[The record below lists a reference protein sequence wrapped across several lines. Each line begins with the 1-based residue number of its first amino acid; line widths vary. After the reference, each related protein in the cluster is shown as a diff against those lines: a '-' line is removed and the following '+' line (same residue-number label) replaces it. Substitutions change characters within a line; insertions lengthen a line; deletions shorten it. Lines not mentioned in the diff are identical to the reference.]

1 MYVDIFHD
9 RKTDKL
15 KVAERVNGKRVEKE
29 LNPIYELY
37 KQDNN
42 GRYIALTGERCSKV
56 TCKNSREFNLN
67 KKLLKTRKIQTF
79 ESDVNIIFKSIAH
92 YYHDLRFPELHKFF
106 FDIETDFDEVNGYA
120 SSQDPWLP
128 ITMISYYC
136 GWNGDH
142 GAYVVKPNETPTYP
156 EMSDEE
162 ADEIIEKFDNVV
174 RCQTEV
180 ELLEKFVDK
189 LFDADVLSGWNSE
202 AFDIPFIINRVK
214 RVAPHLFNKFCLW
227 DLYPKEKE
235 IEVFEKKVQTYD
247 LIGRIHL
254 DYQQL
259 FKKHNG
265 QELPSYKLD
274 YVGELVCNENKVPY
288 EGTLHQLYHEDFELF
303 IEYGLQDSLL
313 LKKIDDVK
321 DYINLANIIAHQ
333 NTVLI
338 PTTMGS
344 VALIDTAIINE
355 THNMGKIV
363 FDKKYHES
371 PDRKAAGAWV
381 ADPHVGLQEFIGL
394 IDLNSLY
401 PSTIRSLNLST
412 ETIVGQ
418 VRLDYTNEQLDDRIK
433 EQRIKSRSKKFKPDW
448 TEAWHGFFGTVEF
461 NLIKNSD
468 DEKILT
474 VDFEDGT
481 QTTCTGKEF
490 KERIL
495 NPNNP
500 YVISANG
507 TIFRR
512 DVKGVIPQILE
523 RWYFERQLWQR
534 ARDHFIALV
543 ETGISPE
550 EFSEVLHGISGY
562 DWIMEHD
569 PIEMEIIDGLYWA
582 KDKTLSLSRS
592 SYWGVQEYVKK
603 ILLNSTY
610 GSLLNEGSRFYD
622 PRLGQSVTLTGRCI
636 TQHMACKIN
645 ELLVGKYTHIDGSA
659 VYGDSVTGDT
669 MIDLMDE
676 DGNKFQ
682 KSIQSLFEESTSTF
696 KGSEKQYATTKNKV
710 LTYDQESNKAVYD
723 DVQLVMKHKNE
734 GARYQL
740 SVDGKSVTTTSDHGI
755 MIEVNGVMQCATPSE
770 IENMINEGHEVFL
783 LTRSTN
789 EE

>member
-9 RKTDKL
+9 RKADKL

-42 GRYIALTGERCSKV
+42 GRYVSLTGERCSKV

-67 KKLLKTRKIQTF
+67 KKLLKTRKIKTF
-79 ESDVNIIFKSIAH
+79 ESDVNIVFKSIAH
-92 YYHDLRFPELHKFF
+92 YYNDLRFPELHKFF

-120 SSQDPWLP
+120 SAQDPWLP

-156 EMSDEE
+156 EMSDQE
-162 ADEIIEKFDNVV
+162 ADEIIEKFDNVI
-174 RCQTEV
+174 RCETEV

-214 RVAPHLFNKFCLW
+214 RVAPHLFSKFCLW
-227 DLYPKEKE
+227 NLYPKEKE

-274 YVGELVCNENKVPY
+274 YVGELVCNENKVSY
-288 EGTLHQLYHEDFELF
+288 QGTLHQLYHEDFELF
-303 IEYGLQDSLL
+303 IEYGLKDSLL

-363 FDKKYHES
+363 FDKAHHES

-401 PSTIRSLNLST
+401 PSAIRSLNLST

-418 VRLDYTNEQLDDRIK
+418 VRLDYTNKLLDERVE
-433 EQRIKSRSKKFKPDW
+433 EQRRKSRSRNFKPDW
-448 TEAWHGFFGTVEF
+448 TEAWHGFFGTTEF
-461 NLIKNSD
+461 NYIKNSD
-468 DEKILT
+468 DEHKLT

-481 QTTCTGKEF
+481 TTVCTGKEF
-490 KERIL
+490 KEKIL
-495 NPNNP
+495 NPANP

-512 DVKGVIPQILE
+512 DIKGVIPQILE

-534 ARDHFIALV
+534 AKDHFTALH
-543 ETGISPE
+543 ETGVSPE
-550 EFSEVLHGISGY
+550 DFSEVLHGISGY
-562 DWIMEHD
+562 DWIMQHD
-569 PIEMEIIDGLYWA
+569 PLEMEIIDGLYWA
-582 KDKTLSLSRS
+582 KDKTVAKTKSA
-592 SYWGVQEYVKK
+592 YWDIQQYVRK

-610 GSLLNEGSRFYD
+610 GALLNEGSRFYD

-645 ELLVGKYTHIDGSA
+645 ELLVGKYVHEDGSA

-669 MIDLMDE
+669 VIDLMDE
-676 DGNKFQ
+676 DGTKFQ
-682 KSIQSLFEESTSTF
+682 QTIKELFEHSSTAFS
-696 KGSEKQYATTKNKV
+696 GSEKHYATTKNKV
-710 LTYDQESNKAVYD
+710 LTYDQATNKAVYD

-734 GARYQL
+734 GERYQI
-740 SVDGKSVTTTSDHGI
+740 SVNGKSVTTTSDHGI
-755 MIEVNGVMQCATPSE
+755 MIEVDGNMTEASPSE
-770 IENMINEGHEVFL
+770 IESLINQGKEVYL
-783 LTRSTN
+783 VTQQ
-789 EE
+789 